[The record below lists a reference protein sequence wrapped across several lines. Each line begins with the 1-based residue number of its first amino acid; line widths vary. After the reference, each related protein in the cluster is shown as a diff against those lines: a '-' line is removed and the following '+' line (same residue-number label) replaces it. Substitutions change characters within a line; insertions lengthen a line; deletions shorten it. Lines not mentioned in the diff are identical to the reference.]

1 MKLLIKFPTRVRAR
15 KFLKVLNTY
24 VRMLDDKTTP
34 IVVSC
39 DNDDT
44 SMKEEFVTQVISQ
57 YDNVELQF
65 GDNSTKIEA
74 INHNMDKL
82 DFDIVLLASDDMVPR
97 VKGFD
102 TIIKNKMSTHY
113 PDTDGVLWFNDG
125 YKGDSLNT
133 LCILGKKY
141 YDRFGYIYNPEYKSV
156 WCDNEFMD
164 VSKFLDRVTY
174 FDNVIIRHEHP
185 DWGFGSNDS
194 IHMNNRKNESTDRF
208 TYEKRKKINFGL

>member
-57 YDNVELQF
+57 YENVELQF